1 MADFGTELRRRRMSA
16 GISLTAFAA
25 AVHFTKGYLSKVETG
40 KARVNRELAKA
51 CDRAL
56 DARGELL
63 AVFADRAVAR
73 RSAGGIV
80 GLPDG
85 GGLFIGREAE
95 LAELTARLRDPGT
108 GRAGVVH
115 GMAGSGKTALAV
127 AAARAA
133 LPAFPDGCLFFDFHG
148 HTPGAEA
155 LSAVEG
161 LRRLVSLLGIAPAQ
175 VPSDEDGLANLVRDQ
190 LRERRVLLVLDN
202 VRTANQVRAVIPGG
216 TASRVLVTSRGRLPA
231 LDDAWHFPVGV
242 LPRQDAVALLR
253 SIAGER
259 DTGDDAVAGEIADY
273 CGRLPLAVRIAAA
286 RFVAGGWTAA
296 RLRDRLAGE
305 DTRLGALDDGERS
318 VATAF
323 AVSCAALPEDQRRL
337 FGLLALHP
345 AAAAESTSA
354 DALAGLG
361 AGEADR
367 LLDRLHD
374 AHLVVRDE
382 DGYVEMHDLMRMF
395 ALRRVLPEI
404 AEADRVAAV
413 VRLVE
418 HVVGTVFAA
427 DELTEPHRFRPDTGA
442 ARPSRLPFAD
452 ADGALAWL
460 GAQWPVLADLVAVA
474 ADHGLGRRCWQLA
487 FMLRGF
493 FFREKLFE
501 PWIRTHRRALEA
513 ADEPGAQGLI
523 LNNLGMAYV
532 ESGDAAEAIRCHRLA
547 QERFAEAD
555 DERGLV
561 DALSSLAWARLY
573 AGEPEPALADLRQVL
588 EVYRRT
594 GRTRNVVIALRG
606 IAYACSE
613 LGRHDEAVASAGE
626 ANDLAQLPVDQAMS
640 ANCLAWMCFRAG
652 RAEAAERGYLAAA
665 EIADQAG
672 SDYERARALLGLGN
686 VAAGRGEG
694 DAAARWWAEAAGYRV
709 KLDPAVLGEARVRQE
724 SRG

>member
-56 DARGELL
+56 DAHGELL
-63 AVFADRAVAR
+63 AVFAERAIAR

-85 GGLFIGREAE
+85 GRLFIGREAE
-95 LAELTARLRDPGT
+95 LAELATRLRDPGN

-190 LRERRVLLVLDN
+190 LRERRLLLVLDN
-202 VRTANQVRAVIPGG
+202 VRTADQVRAVIPGD

-231 LDDAWHFPVGV
+231 LDDAWHFPVDV
-242 LPRQDAVALLR
+242 LPRRDAVALLR
-253 SIAGER
+253 SIAGDR
-259 DTGDDAVAGEIADY
+259 DAGDDAVAGEIADY

-286 RFVAGGWTAA
+286 RFVAGGWSAA

-345 AAAAESTSA
+345 AAAAEGTSVE
-354 DALAGLG
+354 ALAGLG
-361 AGEADR
+361 AGETDR

-382 DGYVEMHDLMRMF
+382 DGYVEVHDLMRTF

-404 AEADRVAAV
+404 AEADRAAAV
-413 VRLVE
+413 ARLLE

-427 DELTEPHRFRPDTGA
+427 DELTEPHRFRPVTGA

-460 GAQWPVLADLVAVA
+460 GAQWPVLADLVALA

-547 QERFAEAD
+547 QERFAEAH

-606 IAYACSE
+606 IAYASSE

-652 RAEAAERGYLAAA
+652 QTDAAERGYTAAA

-686 VAAGRGEG
+686 VAARRGDRE
-694 DAAARWWAEAAGYRV
+694 AAARWWAEAAGYRV
-709 KLDPAVLGEARVRQE
+709 KLDPAVVGEARIRLE